1 MVAVGDILRIYVPSL
16 GKKKYHLCV
25 CVGVGTAAHRF
36 LFLNSEEYFDGTYV
50 VDCTRVPCLPPSD
63 TGKTVVS
70 LNDIPRYNDRQ
81 LQTLQAHRMGG
92 LAADVAAELIPFVR
106 SAKVLN
112 RADREM
118 IVEALTL
125 IANCA

>member
-1 MVAVGDILRIYVPSL
+1 MVAIGDILRIYVPSI

-25 CVGVGTAAHRF
+25 CVGAGTAAHRF

-50 VDCTRVPCLPPSD
+50 VDCARVPCLPPSD

-70 LNDIPRYNDRQ
+70 LNDIPRYSDRQ
-81 LQTLQAHRMGG
+81 LNAFQAHKMGD

-106 SAKVLN
+106 ESPVLN
-112 RADREM
+112 KADRDM
-118 IVEALTL
+118 IMAALTL
-125 IANCA
+125 IANMT